1 MFSDELFE
9 EFVEKKLL
17 FLFVLPPLFEISIV
31 LGLVENSFVDEDDE
45 DDDEDD
51 DVDVDDFKF

>member
-17 FLFVLPPLFEISIV
+17 FLFVLLPWPPLFEISIV
-31 LGLVENSFVDEDDE
+31 LGLVENSFVD
-45 DDDEDD
+45 DDDDD

>member
-45 DDDEDD
+45 DDD
-51 DVDVDDFKF
+51 VDVDDFKF